1 MFFGLISLAQ
11 ENSYEVSSPNFFAK
25 IIPRMLLHSS
35 EEKIQLV
42 PQREHILEP
51 L

>member
-11 ENSYEVSSPNFFAK
+11 EYSYEVSSPNFFAK
-25 IIPRMLLHSS
+25 IVPKILLRGP

-42 PQREHILEP
+42 PQTEHILQP